1 MENEEEIIQ
10 LENSIEKEIRK
21 LVLNE
26 KWVVRK
32 MLIRR
37 NKLAYE
43 IYEPTFSMRSAFDFA
58 LSNVVKHENDS
69 WE

>member
-1 MENEEEIIQ
+1 MVNEEEIIQ
-10 LENSIEKEIRK
+10 LESAIEKEIRK
-21 LVLNE
+21 LILNE
-26 KWVVRK
+26 KWVVRQ

-37 NKLAYE
+37 NKLAYD

-58 LSNVVKHENDS
+58 LSNVVKREGDS